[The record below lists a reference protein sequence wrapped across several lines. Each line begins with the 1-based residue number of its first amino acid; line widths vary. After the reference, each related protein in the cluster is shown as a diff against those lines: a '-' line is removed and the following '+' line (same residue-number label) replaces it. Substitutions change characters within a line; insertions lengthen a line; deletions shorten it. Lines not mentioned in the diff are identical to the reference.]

1 MKSRKQRRISG
12 ILLLFMGL
20 IFFAG
25 CGSGGNSA
33 GGSERDG
40 SSVENSVG
48 SSDGNTSEISSE
60 SPTEPL
66 TATYKMRAKVQMGAC
81 LSGKYYAAEDWRAV
95 LQAVGEGTEKIEK
108 SGGEAEAAAAIGAV
122 KERLSDLPDIPAEN
136 VSRESVGFEVCPW
149 PVSFS
154 EIPGGEPVVVS
165 SHDAL
170 TDFAEEYDVG
180 EVGGRPVGEY
190 YGAPFFA
197 EKALVFFSFR
207 SVDCGL
213 RYKVGN
219 LSLVGNELICGV
231 LGETAILKEGESA
244 AGDTFAQFVLE
255 VDKAVLSGAEK
266 AEIVFGYEERNLF
279 LLDFDLDDPKIY
291 WDGDTDTAFRT
302 DEIIVT
308 LKRTEAYPQLT
319 AEDFPLENMEGLTY
333 LWLRPSGDNPE
344 FRQML
349 KIRLKEPG
357 KEAVVAAVAEL
368 EGFPVVKFALPVY
381 IYDSA
386 DD

>member
-122 KERLSDLPDIPAEN
+122 KERLSDLPGIPAEN
-136 VSRESVGFEVCPW
+136 VSGESVGFEVCPW

-154 EIPGGEPVVVS
+154 ETRDGEPVVVS

-180 EVGGRPVGEY
+180 KVGGRPVGEY

-244 AGDTFAQFVLE
+244 AGDTFRS
-255 VDKAVLSGAEK
+255 LSWKSTKRNFRGRKRRRPCSGMKSAISFCSTSIWTIRK
-266 AEIVFGYEERNLF
+266 FIGTEI
-279 LLDFDLDDPKIY
+279 
-291 WDGDTDTAFRT
+291 RT
-302 DEIIVT
+302 RRSG
-308 LKRTEAYPQLT
+308 RTKL
-319 AEDFPLENMEGLTY
+319 
-333 LWLRPSGDNPE
+333 S
-344 FRQML
+344 
-349 KIRLKEPG
+349 
-357 KEAVVAAVAEL
+357 
-368 EGFPVVKFALPVY
+368 
-381 IYDSA
+381 
-386 DD
+386 